1 MKTLSAFKLN
11 LKNPLLFFLQFSK
24 TTQQILQIHAQLITT
39 NLITD
44 PFILSQL
51 LLSLTSPNAPDLN
64 YAELLFNSIHQPN
77 SFMHNTMIKCYTQNS
92 NPGKALNFY
101 VNMRSESHLLDNYTY
116 PFVLKACGVL
126 MGLVEGREIH
136 GDVVKRGFWSDVF
149 VVNGLIGMYS
159 KCGDMASARFVF
171 DGSEVK
177 DLVSWNMMLGLCVQS
192 GDIRTAQKMFDEMPD
207 KNVISWSIMIDG
219 YGKKVGDV
227 TTARLL
233 FDCMPIKDMVSWSS
247 MIDAYAKIGKVVAA
261 RQLFDEM
268 PEKNV
273 ITWSI
278 MIDGYAQ
285 HGKPKES
292 LNLFRQMLCQGVRPD
307 MVSVMGAISACSQL
321 GALDQGRWIHM
332 YMKRT
337 RITMDILVQTALMDM
352 YMKCGS
358 LDEGRRIFYS
368 MPKKTVVSYNVMIVG
383 LGINGFGEEAL
394 ECFAQMER
402 EGIPKDDLIFLGV
415 LTACSHAGLV
425 TEGFHIFER
434 MKKDYRV
441 EPKVEHYNCLVD
453 LLARAGQLEQ
463 ALNVIDSMPMRP
475 NSALWGTLLMAC
487 RTHRN
492 VALAEFVVERLVELK
507 ADNSGVYVLLSNIYA
522 DVGMWNDAL
531 RIRKLIKDRKMKKE
545 TGSSVIEVD
554 GNIKEFVSGEINQVW
569 SQQLESIVQSF
580 LRMSIS

>member
-11 LKNPLLFFLQFSK
+11 LKNPLLSFLQFSK
-24 TTQQILQIHAQLITT
+24 TTQQILQIHAQLIAT
-39 NLITD
+39 NLIAD
-44 PFILSQL
+44 PFILTQL
-51 LLSLTSPNAPDLN
+51 LLSLASPNALNLN
-64 YAELLFNSIHQPN
+64 YAELLFNRIHHPN
-77 SFMHNTMIKCYTQNS
+77 SFMHNTMIKCYTQSS

-101 VNMRSESHLLDNYTY
+101 DDMRRQSHLLDNYTY

-136 GDVVKRGFWSDVF
+136 GEVVKRGFWNDVF

-192 GDIRTAQKMFDEMPD
+192 GDIGAAQKMFDEMPE
-207 KNVISWSIMIDG
+207 KNVISWSIMIDA
-219 YGKKVGDV
+219 YGKRVGDV
-227 TTARLL
+227 ANARVL

-247 MIDAYAKIGKVVAA
+247 MIDAYAKIGNVVAA

-273 ITWSI
+273 ISWSI

-285 HGKPKES
+285 HGKPKEA
-292 LNLFRQMLCQGVRPD
+292 LNLFRQMLCQGVRAD

-358 LDEGRRIFYS
+358 LDEACRIFYS

-383 LGINGFGEEAL
+383 LGFNGFGEEAL

-425 TEGFHIFER
+425 TEGFHIFEH

-463 ALNVIDSMPMRP
+463 ALNVIESMPMRP
-475 NSALWGTLLMAC
+475 NSALWGTLLLAC

-492 VALAEFVVERLVELK
+492 VALAESVVERLVELK

-531 RIRKLIKDRKMKKE
+531 RIRKLIKDKKMKKE

-554 GNIKEFVSGEINQVW
+554 GNIKEFVSGEINHVW
-569 SQQLESIVQSF
+569 SKELASIVQSF